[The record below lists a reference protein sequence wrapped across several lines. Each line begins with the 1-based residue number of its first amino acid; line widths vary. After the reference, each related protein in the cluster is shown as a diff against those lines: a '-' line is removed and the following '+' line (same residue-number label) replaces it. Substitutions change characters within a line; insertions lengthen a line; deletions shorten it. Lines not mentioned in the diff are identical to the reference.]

1 MIRDVTQAS
10 FLGHILF
17 PVKKKTLLIVLH
29 VYSPVLGTMI
39 HYVIVLLFSISVL
52 SDSFATPW
60 TIACQIPLGFPR
72 QEYWSGLP
80 FPFSLLS
87 RRQPFL
93 SKVLDLGQFTKDKQT
108 LQRENI

>member
-1 MIRDVTQAS
+1 M
-10 FLGHILF
+10 
-17 PVKKKTLLIVLH
+17 
-29 VYSPVLGTMI
+29 
-39 HYVIVLLFSISVL
+39 VLLFSISVL

-60 TIACQIPLGFPR
+60 TIACQVPQGFHR

-87 RRQPFL
+87 REQPFL